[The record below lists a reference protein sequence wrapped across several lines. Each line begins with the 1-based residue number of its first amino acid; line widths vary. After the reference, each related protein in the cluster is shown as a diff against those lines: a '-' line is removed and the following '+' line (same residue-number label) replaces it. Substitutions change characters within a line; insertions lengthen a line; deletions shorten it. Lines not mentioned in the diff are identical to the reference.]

1 MRRRGVRVFALMVVI
16 VALAIATLSDK
27 EINIGSFQRGGGG
40 PLGISLGLDLQG
52 GSHLVYQADVPV
64 EVMFGD
70 LVEESQLRA
79 LLDELG
85 HPDAIISSPGQSEF
99 TIPELSL
106 DEEAHGRLRE
116 ALQDLAIIEALTTGD
131 GVLNVTFLNDVNEA
145 DLRSVLRELGD
156 SSVAVP
162 QRFTI
167 RGLPLDEQEQAEL
180 ESGIRGLG
188 SVAFF
193 DPGDPLTAENMK
205 GVQEIIERRVNALG
219 TSKPIIQTLGDDRI
233 VVQLPGVGGTTVEV
247 TFQSIPAMMAEIAFV
262 VQGMGYSGDI
272 VEVLD
277 FTSLAIRPDEP
288 LPQEDRDAL
297 VDLAKSFSPG
307 VGITGVGIRGSGDED
322 EEIILTFPDPP
333 QEGTIRGLMGGLGFV
348 DFTVEQRR
356 EDPNTF
362 LIRTDDS
369 LATEGQ
375 AVIREAMEGSI
386 AGIISFEARGGIEE
400 AKALIG
406 QTALLIV
413 RERTC
418 LVSVEELRAAPGLCI
433 PVELGGAG
441 IFEESDIILTGANLE
456 RVLLG
461 RDPTTGVAEVIIH
474 FDSTGAD
481 IFSDLTRRLV
491 GDPLGRIAFY
501 LDDEQISAPVVSGHS
516 PDGITRITG
525 GFTRESARTLVRQLD
540 SGRLPIPLTLIR
552 ESSVDAFLGK
562 DSLRKS
568 LIAASVGLGLVLFF
582 MLAYYRAAGV
592 VAGGSLLVYAV
603 ILLAILKL
611 IPIDLELSG
620 VAALVL
626 SIGMAVDANILIFER
641 MKEEMR
647 TGRSLTSAMDVGFRR
662 AWPAIRDSNVSTI
675 ITCVILFLLGSRLG
689 AGTPVVTNFAVTL
702 LIGVPVSMFTAI
714 TVSRNLLQV
723 LALTP
728 IGKRWALFSPEP
740 RRQSVG
746 AMGGGDK
753 SWIS

>member
-1 MRRRGVRVFALMVVI
+1 MRRRGVRVFAFVVVI

-27 EINIGSFQRGGGG
+27 EIDIGSFERDGGG
-40 PLGISLGLDLQG
+40 PLGVSLGLDLQG

-64 EVMFGD
+64 EVIFQE

-79 LLDELG
+79 LLNELG
-85 HPDAIISSPGQSEF
+85 HPDAIISSLGQKEY
-99 TIPELSL
+99 TIPDLSL
-106 DEEAHGRLRE
+106 DKQAHGKLTE
-116 ALQDLAIIEALTTGD
+116 ALEDLAPIEALSTGD
-131 GVLNVTFLNDVNEA
+131 DVLNVTFLTDVNEA
-145 DLRSVLRELGD
+145 DLRHVLGELGV
-156 SSVAVP
+156 SSATVP
-162 QRFTI
+162 QKFTI
-167 RGLPLDEQEQAEL
+167 RGLPLDEQEQTEL
-180 ESGIRGLG
+180 EGGIRGLG
-188 SVAFF
+188 PVNFF
-193 DPGDPLTAENMK
+193 DPGEPLTAENIK
-205 GVQEIIERRVNALG
+205 GVEEIIQRRVNALG

-233 VVQLPGVGGTTVEV
+233 VVQLPGVGGTSVDV
-247 TFQSIPAMMAEIAFV
+247 TFQSIPAMMAEIAFA
-262 VQGMGYSGDI
+262 VQAMGYSGDA
-272 VEVLD
+272 VAVLD
-277 FTSLAIRPDEP
+277 FTSLAIRPGEP

-297 VDLAKSFSPG
+297 VDLAKSFPPG
-307 VGITGVGIRGSGDED
+307 AGITGSGDRD
-322 EEIILTFPDPP
+322 EEIIVTFPDPP
-333 QEGTIRGLMGGLGFV
+333 QEVTILGLMGGLGFV
-348 DFTVEQRR
+348 DFTVEQRP
-356 EDPNTF
+356 ENPSSF
-362 LIRTDDS
+362 LIRTQDS

-375 AVIREAMEGSI
+375 TAIREAMEDSI
-386 AGIISFEARGGIEE
+386 GRIVNFEARGGIEE

-406 QTALLIV
+406 ETARLVV

-418 LVSVEELRAAPGLCI
+418 LVTLEELQVAPGLCA

-441 IFEESDIILTGANLE
+441 RFEESDVLLTGANLD
-456 RVLLG
+456 RALLG

-474 FDSTGAD
+474 FDGTGAD
-481 IFSDLTRRLV
+481 IFSELTRRLV
-491 GDPLGRIAFY
+491 GNPLGRIAFY
-501 LDDEQISAPVVSGHS
+501 LDDEQISAPVVRGHS
-516 PDGITRITG
+516 PDGVTRITG
-525 GFTRESARTLVRQLD
+525 GFTRETARTLVRQLE

-568 LIAASVGLGLVLFF
+568 LIAGSVGLGLVLFF

-592 VAGGSLLVYAV
+592 VGGVSLLVYAV

-620 VAALVL
+620 VAGLVL

-675 ITCVILFLLGSRLG
+675 ITCIILFLLGSRLG

-723 LALTP
+723 MALTP
-728 IGKRWALFSPEP
+728 IGKRLTLFSPEP
-740 RRQSVG
+740 LRPVG
-746 AMGGGDK
+746 AARGGF
-753 SWIS
+753 

>member
-1 MRRRGVRVFALMVVI
+1 MRRRGVRIFAFVVVI
-16 VALAIATLSDK
+16 VALSIATLSYK
-27 EINIGSFQRGGGG
+27 EINIGSFERNGGG
-40 PLGISLGLDLQG
+40 PLGVSLGLDLQG

-64 EVMFGD
+64 EVIFQD
-70 LVEESQLRA
+70 LVEESQLRTV
-79 LLDELG
+79 LDELG
-85 HPDAIISSPGQSEF
+85 HPDSTIRSPGQREF
-99 TIPELSL
+99 TILDLTL
-106 DEEAHGRLRE
+106 DEQAHGKLRE
-116 ALQDLAIIEALTTGD
+116 ALGDLAIIEALSTGD
-131 GVLNVTFLNDVNEA
+131 DVLNVTFVDDVNEA
-145 DLRSVLRELGD
+145 DLRRVLGELGD
-156 SSVAVP
+156 SSVTVP
-162 QRFTI
+162 QKFTI
-167 RGLPLDEQEQAEL
+167 RGLPLDEQEQVEL

-188 SVAFF
+188 PAAFF
-193 DPGDPLTAENMK
+193 DPGDPLTGENMK
-205 GVQEIIERRVNALG
+205 GVQEIIQRRVNALG

-233 VVQLPGVGGTTVEV
+233 VVQLPGVGGSSVEV
-247 TFQSIPAMMAEIAFV
+247 TFQSIPAMMAEIAFA
-262 VQGMGYSGDI
+262 VQGMGYSGDVVQI
-272 VEVLD
+272 LD
-277 FTSLAIRPDEP
+277 ITSLAIRPDKP

-307 VGITGVGIRGSGDED
+307 VGISGSGDED
-322 EEIILTFPDPP
+322 EDIIVTFPVPP
-333 QEGTIRGLMGGLGFV
+333 SQGTIIGLMGGLGFA

-356 EDPNTF
+356 EDLSTF
-362 LIRTDDS
+362 LIRTEDS
-369 LATEGQ
+369 LATEDQ
-375 AVIREAMEGSI
+375 TAIREAMEDSI
-386 AGIISFEARGGIEE
+386 GRIIAFETRGGIEE

-406 QTALLIV
+406 QTAQLVV

-418 LVSVEELRAAPGLCI
+418 LSTVEELLAVPGLCR
-433 PVELGGAG
+433 PVERGGAG
-441 IFEESDIILTGANLE
+441 FFEESDVILTGANLD
-456 RVLLG
+456 RALLG
-461 RDPTTGVAEVIIH
+461 SDPTTGIPEVIIH

-491 GDPLGRIAFY
+491 NDPLGRIAFY
-501 LDDEQISAPVVSGHS
+501 LDDEEISAPVVRGHS
-516 PDGITRITG
+516 PDGITRISG
-525 GFTRESARTLVRQLD
+525 GFTRETARTLVRQLE
-540 SGRLPIPLTLIR
+540 SGRLPVPLTLIR

-568 LIAASVGLGLVLFF
+568 LIAASVGLGLVLLF

-592 VAGGSLLVYAV
+592 VAGVALLVYAV

-675 ITCVILFLLGSRLG
+675 ITCIILFLLGSRLG

-714 TVSRNLLQV
+714 TVSRNLLQI

-728 IGKRWALFSPEP
+728 MGKHWALFSPEP
-740 RRQSVG
+740 RRQPVG
-746 AMGGGDK
+746 GVTGGGVK